1 MSFSSDIKTEI
12 ISNLDDYDVLAMLSA
27 FTKTIGT
34 LNYNSFGVKITL
46 KTESNPVARLI
57 FSNLKKFYNYE
68 CDMKVIHNNNLRK
81 KNIYEILIDEKISK
95 QFCEI
100 LILQQVHLTLIWELM
115 KKL

>member
-34 LNYNSFGVKITL
+34 LNYNSLGVKITL

-57 FSNLKKFYNYE
+57 FSNLKKHYNYE
-68 CDMKVIHNNNLRK
+68 CDMKVIHNNN
-81 KNIYEILIDEKISK
+81 
-95 QFCEI
+95 
-100 LILQQVHLTLIWELM
+100 
-115 KKL
+115 